1 MKIIIIVLLASI
13 SGCSTI
19 NRAIQFGAAANDT
32 ALESAREMKCNIAS
46 IRAVREAYNTPELK
60 KAYNLECGR
69 TLAEEE

>member
-1 MKIIIIVLLASI
+1 MRIFVFALAVI
-13 SGCSTI
+13 LSGCSTI

-32 ALESAREMKCNIAS
+32 ALESAREMKCNVAS

-60 KAYNLECGR
+60 KAYNLECGK